1 MNTTSRQLKAMRLI
15 VNPISGTMHHKER
28 LVKHLEERLG
38 SCYRVSVVYTQ
49 RHGHALELA
58 RQALDEGIR
67 HIVAVGG
74 DGTVGEVARA
84 LTGTDAVMGIV
95 PMGSGNGLAT
105 ELGIVGHDATCM
117 ADILCRGKVREI
129 DCGSADGQLFYCTCG
144 TGFDADVS
152 QRFADSHLRG
162 LLSYIRTSL
171 HCFAH
176 RKALNCTL
184 LLEDGAQLQR
194 QVFLL
199 NIANISQYGNHAYIA
214 PLASPD
220 NGRLI
225 VTVIPPISLFGA
237 LQLAVSLFTKRID
250 KMKGVECLSCRSVH
264 LDLPDDA
271 AFHLDG
277 DPIALSDHTLDIKV
291 IAHALRVF
299 VP

>member
-1 MNTTSRQLKAMRLI
+1 MDTNSLQLPAMRLI
-15 VNPISGTMHHKER
+15 VNPISGTVHHKER
-28 LVKHLEERLG
+28 LVKHLEDALG
-38 SCYRVSVVYTQ
+38 ASYRVSVVYTQ
-49 RHGHALELA
+49 RHGHALQLA

-67 HIVAVGG
+67 NIVAVGG

-95 PMGSGNGLAT
+95 PMGSGNGLAG
-105 ELGIVGHDATCM
+105 ELGIVGHDAACM
-117 ADILCRGKVREI
+117 ADILCRGKVRQI

-152 QRFADSHLRG
+152 QQFADSHLRG

-171 HCFAH
+171 HCFTH
-176 RKALNCTL
+176 RRTLNCTL
-184 LLEDGAQLQR
+184 LLEDGTRLER

-199 NIANISQYGNHAYIA
+199 NIANISQYGNRAYIA

-220 NGRLI
+220 NGRLM
-225 VTVIPPISLFGA
+225 VTIIPPISLSGA
-237 LQLAVSLFTKRID
+237 ISLAFSLFTKRIH
-250 KMKGVECLSCRSVH
+250 KTKWVECLSCRSVH

-277 DPIALSDHTLDIKV
+277 DPVALSKHSLDIEVKP
-291 IAHALRVF
+291 HALRVF